1 MSITYRFLS
10 SLEDYKACLKL
21 QKEVWE
27 FDDIDI
33 VPIPLLVI
41 AKENGGFLY
50 GAFDEEKLIGFVY
63 SIIGLKNNEII
74 HCSHMLAV
82 LPEYRDKGIGYYLK
96 LKQREY
102 ALHQSIKLIT
112 WTFDPFQLKNAFFNI
127 EKLGIIVRE
136 YKENIYGETTSPLH
150 YGLPT
155 DRMLAEWYIDSE
167 RVQNIIQKKTQKRKI
182 NFEEAI
188 IYNLTDEI
196 SFPIKKAED
205 ILIEVPGDF
214 KVIADSDKDS
224 AMKIIER
231 ARILFKYFFSNNY
244 IIERF
249 LIRRD
254 ESIHYYYYMH
264 PYLKDVY

>member
-1 MSITYRFLS
+1 MSINYRFLS
-10 SLEDYKACLKL
+10 SLEDYEACLKL
-21 QKEVWE
+21 QKEVWG

-50 GAFDEEKLIGFVY
+50 GAFDSGKLIGFVY
-63 SIIGLKNNEII
+63 SIIGLKNNEVI

-82 LPEYRDKGIGYYLK
+82 LPKYRDKGIGYYLK

-102 ALHQSIKLIT
+102 ALSQSIKLIT

-155 DRMLAEWYIDSE
+155 DRMLAEWHLDSE
-167 RVQNIIQKKTQKRKI
+167 RVQNIIQKKIQERKI
-182 NFEEAI
+182 NFEDAI
-188 IYNLTDEI
+188 IYDLRNEI
-196 SFPIKKAED
+196 SFPIKEAED
-205 ILIEVPGDF
+205 VLIEVPEDF
-214 KVIADSDKDS
+214 KIIANSDKNT
-224 AMKIIER
+224 ALKIIER
-231 ARILFKYFFSNNY
+231 ARILFKYFFSGNY
-244 IIERF
+244 FIERF

-254 ESIHYYYYMH
+254 ESNHYYYYMR
-264 PYLKDVY
+264 PYL